1 VKRNRFTDGM
11 GLRLSRQ
18 ALRLLR
24 ERGIFAP
31 SLTRASIW
39 GLPRRS
45 RSTT

>member
-1 VKRNRFTDGM
+1 MKRNRFTDGM
-11 GLRLSRQ
+11 GLRLSRV
-18 ALRLLR
+18 LR